1 MRNLLINAV
10 EELVVRVNRELEL
23 IRQEI
28 KITTATK
35 GDKLIILNQR
45 RNTILRLLDKID
57 YLKEQAEIRFPEEYI
72 FDRDLDKFN
81 HITNIQLEDILNI
94 INEAGIVIEY

>member
-1 MRNLLINAV
+1 MKNLLNSAV

-35 GDKLIILNQR
+35 GDKFIILNQR

-81 HITNIQLEDILNI
+81 HIINIQLEDILDI
-94 INEAGIVIEY
+94 INEVGIVIEY